1 MCGIF
6 GIIAS
11 DSTASSTTFRGLLDI
26 EYRGYD
32 SWGVAYIQ
40 DGEFKVEKEIGFL
53 PKDKTFAGAEIAIG
67 HTRWA
72 THGGVT
78 ELNAHP
84 HKSCDGKIVMVH
96 NGIVENY
103 LDLKKEITSH
113 KIVSETDTEIIVHLI
128 EEELATN
135 GTLHTAYGLKE
146 AVSNVFKKVHGLNAF
161 VVSDGK
167 TILAVKKGSPIV
179 AGDSEKGAI
188 IASDPNAILPH
199 TKKLLFLEDNDLVEI
214 TASGLKL
221 YDALT
226 LEPRE
231 VKFTEVAW
239 EYQESDMADF
249 PHFML
254 KEIHEQ
260 PKVLRVLAENASAAS
275 AIAED
280 IKKAYGT
287 FFLGC
292 GTASYACL
300 SGVYLFSKIAKKHVN
315 FSIGSEFT
323 YIEDYIKEGSLV
335 AAISQSGE
343 TIDVVE
349 PFSIA
354 KKKGATL
361 LAMTNVLGSTM
372 YRMADKKLMLQAG
385 PEKAVAGTKSFTAMV
400 ANMILLA
407 YATAGDAKTGAE
419 ILEKSAV
426 EVENILANT
435 DSIKELAER
444 IHDKKHI
451 YILGRGLSYPL
462 ALEAALK
469 IKEIS
474 YIHAEGFAGGE
485 LKHGVIA
492 LVEKGTPVMVFV
504 PNDETKS
511 AILASA
517 MEVKARGAYV
527 IGIGEEENPV
537 FDYFYKV
544 ADVGASSLIPHVVFP
559 QLLSYYLTVKLGLNP
574 DKPRNLAK
582 SVVVK

>member
-11 DSTASSTTFRGLLDI
+11 DSSAARTTFKGLLDI

-32 SWGVAYIQ
+32 SWGVAYLE
-40 DGEFKVEKEIGFL
+40 DGEFKVEKQIGFL
-53 PKDKTFAGAEIAIG
+53 PKDKDFGGAEIAIG

-84 HKSCDGKIVMVH
+84 HTSCDKKIVMVH

-103 LDLKKEITSH
+103 LDLKKEISGH

-128 EEELATN
+128 ED
-135 GTLHTAYGLKE
+135 AYSHSGDLKK
-146 AVSNVFKKVHGLNAF
+146 AVASVFKKAHGLNAF

-167 TILAVKKGSPIV
+167 TIVAVKKGSPIV
-179 AGDSEKGAI
+179 AGDSDKGAI

-214 TASGLKL
+214 DASGLKL

-226 LEPRE
+226 LGPQET
-231 VKFTEVAW
+231 KFTEVAW
-239 EYQESDMADF
+239 EYQEADMKDF

-254 KEIHEQ
+254 KEIYEQ

-275 AIAED
+275 EIAEG

-300 SGVYLFSKIAKKHVN
+300 AGVYLFSKIAKKHVN

-361 LAMTNVLGSTM
+361 LAVTNVLGSTM

-385 PEKAVAGTKSFTAMV
+385 PEKAVCGTKSFVAMV

-407 YATAGDAKTGAE
+407 YATAGDPDTGAE
-419 ILEKSAV
+419 ILEKSAL
-426 EVENILANT
+426 EVEKILANT
-435 DSIKELAER
+435 ESIKQLAEK
-444 IHDKKHI
+444 IHTVRHV

-492 LVEKGTPVMVFV
+492 LIEKGTPVIVFV

-517 MEVKARGAYV
+517 MEVKARGAFV

-537 FDYFYKV
+537 FDYFYKI

>member
-6 GIIAS
+6 GIVANDAS
-11 DSTASSTTFRGLLDI
+11 AANTTFKGLLDI

-32 SWGVAYIQ
+32 SWGVAYL
-40 DGEFKVEKEIGFL
+40 DNGAFKVEKEIGFL
-53 PKDKTFAGAEIAIG
+53 PKDKKFPGTEIAIG

-84 HKSCDGKIVMVH
+84 HTSCDKKIVMVH

-103 LDLKKEITSH
+103 LELKKVLSGHEI
-113 KIVSETDTEIIVHLI
+113 KSETDTEIIVHLI
-128 EEELATN
+128 EDEFKTS
-135 GTLHTAYGLKE
+135 GDLKR
-146 AVSNVFKKVHGLNAF
+146 AVSNVFKKAHGLNAF
-161 VVSDGK
+161 VVTDGK
-167 TILAVKKGSPIV
+167 TIVAVKKGSPIV
-179 AGDSEKGAI
+179 AGDSDKGAI

-199 TKKLLFLEDNDLVEI
+199 SKKLLFLEDNDLVEI
-214 TASGLKL
+214 DSSGLKL

-226 LEPRE
+226 LES
-231 VKFTEVAW
+231 KSADFTEVNW
-239 EYQESDMADF
+239 EYQEADMKEF

-254 KEIHEQ
+254 KEIYEQ
-260 PKVLRVLAENASAAS
+260 PKVLRVLAENASAAEEIS
-275 AIAED
+275 ED

-300 SGVYLFSKIAKKHVN
+300 AGVYLFSKIAKRHVN

-361 LAMTNVLGSTM
+361 LAVTNVLGSTM

-407 YATAGDAKTGAE
+407 YAVTGDTKSGME
-419 ILEKSAV
+419 VLEKSAV
-426 EVENILANT
+426 EIERILQNT
-435 DSIKELAER
+435 NPIQELAER
-444 IHDKKHI
+444 IKDKKHI
-451 YILGRGLSYPL
+451 YILGRGMSYPL

-492 LVEKGTPVMVFV
+492 LIEKGTPVIVFV
-504 PNDETKS
+504 PNDETRS

-517 MEVKARGAYV
+517 MEVKARGAFV

-537 FDYFYKV
+537 FDYFFRIS
-544 ADVGASSLIPHVVFP
+544 DVGASSLIPHVVFP

>member
-6 GIIAS
+6 GIVS
-11 DSTASSTTFRGLLDI
+11 NDSSAANTTFKGLLDI

-32 SWGVAYIQ
+32 SWGVAYL
-40 DGEFKVEKEIGFL
+40 DKGSFKVEKEIGFL
-53 PKDKTFAGAEIAIG
+53 PKDRKFPGTEIAIG

-84 HKSCDGKIVMVH
+84 HTSCDKKIVMVH

-103 LDLKKEITSH
+103 LDLEKEISGH
-113 KIVSETDTEIIVHLI
+113 KIISETDTEIIVHLI
-128 EEELATN
+128 ED
-135 GTLHTAYGLKE
+135 AYSQSSDLKK
-146 AVSNVFKKVHGLNAF
+146 AVSSVFKKAHGLNAF
-161 VVSDGK
+161 VVTDGK
-167 TILAVKKGSPIV
+167 TIVAVKKGSPIV
-179 AGDSEKGAI
+179 AGDSDKGAI

-199 TKKLLFLEDNDLVEI
+199 TKRLLFLEDNDLVEI
-214 TASGLKL
+214 NSDGLKL

-226 LEPRE
+226 LKPQET
-231 VKFTEVAW
+231 KFTEVAW
-239 EYQESDMADF
+239 EYQEADMKDF

-254 KEIHEQ
+254 KEIYEQ
-260 PKVLRVLAENASAAS
+260 PKVLRVLAENASAATE
-275 AIAED
+275 IAED

-361 LAMTNVLGSTM
+361 LAVTNVLGSTM

-407 YATAGDAKTGAE
+407 YATVGDVKTGTE
-419 ILEKSAV
+419 TLEKSAV
-426 EVENILANT
+426 EIEKILANT
-435 DSIKELAER
+435 ESIKELAEKIYKER
-444 IHDKKHI
+444 HI

-517 MEVKARGAYV
+517 MEVKARGAFV
-527 IGIGEEENPV
+527 IGIGAEENPV

>member
-6 GIIAS
+6 GIIAN
-11 DSTASSTTFRGLLDI
+11 DSSAANTTFKGLLDI

-32 SWGVAYIQ
+32 SWGVAYL
-40 DGEFKVEKEIGFL
+40 DDDHFKIEKQTGFL
-53 PKDKTFAGAEIAIG
+53 PKDLKFPGTEVAIG

-84 HKSCDGKIVMVH
+84 HTSCDKKIVLVH
-96 NGIVENY
+96 NGIIENY
-103 LDLKKEITSH
+103 LELKAGLKDH
-113 KIVSETDTEIIVHLI
+113 KILSETDTEIAVHLI
-128 EEELATN
+128 EDEYQKS
-135 GTLHTAYGLKE
+135 HDLKQS
-146 AVSNVFKKVHGLNAF
+146 VSNVFKKAQGLNAF
-161 VVSDGK
+161 VVTDGK
-167 TILAVKKGSPIV
+167 TIVAVKKGSPIV
-179 AGDSEKGAI
+179 AGDSDKGAI

-199 TKKLLFLEDNDLVEI
+199 TKKMLFLEDNELIEI
-214 TASGLKL
+214 DGKGIKLFDALSLEPKNLKL
-221 YDALT
+221 
-226 LEPRE
+226 
-231 VKFTEVAW
+231 TEVDW
-239 EYQESDMADF
+239 EYQGSDLKDF

-254 KEIHEQ
+254 KEIYEQ
-260 PKVLRVLAENASAAS
+260 PKVLRVLAENASAAL
-275 AIAED
+275 AIAVD
-280 IKKAYGT
+280 IKNAYGT

-300 SGVYLFSKIAKKHVN
+300 AGVYLFSKIAKKHVN

-323 YIEDYIKEGSLV
+323 YIEDYIKPGSLV

-349 PFSIA
+349 PFGIA

-407 YATAGDAKTGAE
+407 YAVAGDLKTGSE
-419 ILEKSAV
+419 VLEKSAV
-426 EVENILANT
+426 EVEKLLKNT
-435 DSIKELAER
+435 DSIKELAGK
-444 IHDKKHI
+444 IHKHNNI
-451 YILGRGLSYPL
+451 YVLGRGLSYPL

-492 LVEKGTPVMVFV
+492 LIEKGTPVIVFV
-504 PNDETKS
+504 PNDETRA

-517 MEVKARGAYV
+517 MEVSARGAFV
-527 IGIGEEENPV
+527 IGIGEEQNPV

-544 ADVGASSLIPHVVFP
+544 ADTGASSLIPHVVFP
-559 QLLSYYLTVKLGLNP
+559 QLLAYYLTVKLGLNP

>member
-6 GIIAS
+6 GIISS
-11 DSTASSTTFRGLLDI
+11 DNNAPTSTYKGLLDI

-32 SWGVAYIQ
+32 SWGVAFLKDNQ
-40 DGEFKVEKEIGFL
+40 FKIEKEIGFL
-53 PKDKTFAGAEIAIG
+53 PKDKTFESAEVAVG

-84 HKSCDGKIVMVH
+84 HTDCDKKIVLVH
-96 NGIVENY
+96 NGIIENY
-103 LDLKKEITSH
+103 LSLKKELIGH
-113 KIVSETDTEIIVHLI
+113 KLISETDTEIAVHLI
-128 EEELATN
+128 EDEYRLT
-135 GTLHTAYGLKE
+135 GDLKK
-146 AVSNVFKKVHGLNAF
+146 AVSNVFKKVDGLNAF
-161 VVSDGK
+161 VVSNGSQ
-167 TILAVKKGSPIV
+167 IVAVKKGSPVV
-179 AGDSEKGAI
+179 AGSAANGSI
-188 IASDPNAILPH
+188 VASDPNAILPH
-199 TKKLLFLEDNDLVEI
+199 TNKLLFLEDNDLIEI
-214 TASGLKL
+214 DKSGIKL
-221 YDALT
+221 FDAHT
-226 LEPRE
+226 LLEKD
-231 VKFTEVAW
+231 VKYTDVDW
-239 EYQESDMADF
+239 KYQGADLADF

-254 KEIHEQ
+254 KEIYEQ
-260 PKVLRVLAENASAAS
+260 PKVLLALAENASAVTE
-275 AIAED
+275 IAED

-287 FFLGC
+287 YFVGC

-300 SGVYLFSKIAKKHVN
+300 TGVYLFSKIAHRHVN

-323 YIEDYIKEGSLV
+323 YIQDYIKKGSLV
-335 AAISQSGE
+335 AAVSQSGE

-349 PFSIA
+349 PFQIA
-354 KKKGATL
+354 KRKEATL
-361 LAMTNVLGSTM
+361 VAMTNVIGSTL
-372 YRMADKKLMLQAG
+372 YRMADKKLMLNAG
-385 PEKAVAGTKSFTAMV
+385 PEKAVAGTKSFTSMV

-407 YATAGDAKTGAE
+407 YATAGDLKAGVE
-419 ILEKSAV
+419 VLEKSAKEIEKV
-426 EVENILANT
+426 LEKADEIKALA
-435 DSIKELAER
+435 
-444 IHDKKHI
+444 DKLHTSKNI

-492 LVEKGTPVMVFV
+492 LIEKNTPVIVFV
-504 PNDETKS
+504 PNDETKH

-517 MEVKARGAYV
+517 QEVKARGAFV
-527 IGIGEEENPV
+527 IGIGEEETEV
-537 FDYFYKV
+537 FDYFFRV
-544 ADVGASSLIPHVVFP
+544 ADTGASSILPMVVFP

>member
-1 MCGIF
+1 M
-6 GIIAS
+6 
-11 DSTASSTTFRGLLDI
+11 
-26 EYRGYD
+26 
-32 SWGVAYIQ
+32 
-40 DGEFKVEKEIGFL
+40 K
-53 PKDKTFAGAEIAIG
+53 
-67 HTRWA
+67 
-72 THGGVT
+72 
-78 ELNAHP
+78 
-84 HKSCDGKIVMVH
+84 
-96 NGIVENY
+96 
-103 LDLKKEITSH
+103 
-113 KIVSETDTEIIVHLI
+113 
-128 EEELATN
+128 
-135 GTLHTAYGLKE
+135 
-146 AVSNVFKKVHGLNAF
+146 
-161 VVSDGK
+161 
-167 TILAVKKGSPIV
+167 
-179 AGDSEKGAI
+179 
-188 IASDPNAILPH
+188 
-199 TKKLLFLEDNDLVEI
+199 
-214 TASGLKL
+214 
-221 YDALT
+221 
-226 LEPRE
+226 
-231 VKFTEVAW
+231 
-239 EYQESDMADF
+239 DF

-254 KEIHEQ
+254 KEIFEQ
-260 PKVLRVLAENASAAS
+260 PKVLRVLAENASAAGE
-275 AIAED
+275 IAED

-300 SGVYLFSKIAKKHVN
+300 AGVYLFSKIAKKHVN

-354 KKKGATL
+354 KKKGAAL
-361 LAMTNVLGSTM
+361 LAVTNVLGLTM
-372 YRMADKKLMLQAG
+372 YRMADKRLMLQAG

-407 YATAGDAKTGAE
+407 YAVAGDTKTGTE
-419 ILEKSAV
+419 ILEDSAV
-426 EVENILANT
+426 EIERILQT
-435 DSIKELAER
+435 TEPIKELAEKIYQVR
-444 IHDKKHI
+444 HV

-492 LVEKGTPVMVFV
+492 LIEKGTPVIVFV
-504 PNDETKS
+504 PKDETRS

-527 IGIGEEENPV
+527 VGIGEEENPV

-544 ADVGASSLIPHVVFP
+544 KDVGASSLIPHVVFA

>member
-6 GIIAS
+6 GIIS
-11 DSTASSTTFRGLLDI
+11 TDSSAAKTTFKGLLDI

-32 SWGVAYIQ
+32 SWGVAYLDNGQ
-40 DGEFKVEKEIGFL
+40 FKIDKEIGFL
-53 PKDKTFAGAEIAIG
+53 PKDLTFPGAEIAIG

-84 HKSCDGKIVMVH
+84 HISCDKKIVMIH
-96 NGIVENY
+96 NGIIENY
-103 LDLKKEITSH
+103 LELKKQLQGH
-113 KIVSETDTEIIVHLI
+113 KVISETDTEVAVHLI
-128 EEELATN
+128 EDEYKK
-135 GTLHTAYGLKE
+135 TANLKQS
-146 AVSNVFKKVHGLNAF
+146 VSNIFKKAEGLNAF
-161 VVSDGK
+161 VVTDGK
-167 TILAVKKGSPIV
+167 TIVAVKKGSPIV
-179 AGDSEKGAI
+179 AGQSDKGAI

-199 TKKLLFLEDNDLVEI
+199 TKKLLFLEDNELIEI
-214 TASGLKL
+214 DKEGITLFDGSS
-221 YDALT
+221 
-226 LEPRE
+226 LEPKKME
-231 VKFTEVAW
+231 LTEVSW
-239 EYQESDMADF
+239 EYQQADIKDF
-249 PHFML
+249 SHFML
-254 KEIHEQ
+254 KEIYEQ
-260 PKVLRVLAENASAAS
+260 PKVLRVLAENASAAQE
-275 AIAED
+275 IAED
-280 IKKAYGT
+280 IKKAYGS

-300 SGVYLFSKIAKKHVN
+300 AGVYLFSKIAKKHVN

-323 YIEDYIKEGSLV
+323 YIEDYIQKGSLV

-349 PFSIA
+349 PFGIA
-354 KKKGATL
+354 RKKGATL

-372 YRMADKKLMLQAG
+372 YRMADKRLMLQAG
-385 PEKAVAGTKSFTAMV
+385 PEKAVCGTKSFVAMI

-407 YATAGDAKTGAE
+407 YATSGNLKTGIE
-419 ILEKSAV
+419 ILEKSAI
-426 EVENILANT
+426 EVEKILKDT
-435 DSIKELAER
+435 DPIKKLAEK
-444 IHDKKHI
+444 IYQKEHI
-451 YILGRGLSYPL
+451 YVLGRGLSYPL

-492 LVEKGTPVMVFV
+492 LIEKGTPVIVFV
-504 PNDETKS
+504 PDDETKS

-517 MEVKARGAYV
+517 MEVSARGAFV
-527 IGIGEEENPV
+527 IGVGEEENPV
-537 FDYFYKV
+537 FDYFFKV
-544 ADVGASSLIPHVVFP
+544 ADAGASSLIPHVVFP
-559 QLLSYYLTVKLGLNP
+559 QLLAYYLTVKLGLNP

>member
-6 GIIAS
+6 GII
-11 DSTASSTTFRGLLDI
+11 STNLDAPNTTFKGLLDI

-32 SWGVAYIQ
+32 SWGVAFLDHDKFRI
-40 DGEFKVEKEIGFL
+40 EKQTGFL
-53 PKDKTFAGAEIAIG
+53 PKNLKLPGAEIAIG

-84 HKSCDGKIVMVH
+84 HTDCDKKLVLVH
-96 NGIVENY
+96 NGIIENY
-103 LDLKKEITSH
+103 LDLKKEITGH
-113 KIVSETDTEIIVHLI
+113 KVISETDTEIAVHLI
-128 EEELATN
+128 EEE
-135 GTLHTAYGLKE
+135 YKKSSDLKKS
-146 AVSNVFKKVHGLNAF
+146 VSAVFKKVQGLNAF
-161 VVSDGK
+161 VVTDGK
-167 TILAVKKGSPIV
+167 TIVAVKKGSPIV
-179 AGDSEKGAI
+179 AGQSDKGAI

-199 TKKLLFLEDNDLVEI
+199 TKKLLFLEDNELIEI
-214 TASGLKL
+214 DSKGIALFN
-221 YDALT
+221 ALT
-226 LEPRE
+226 LES
-231 VKFTEVAW
+231 KKLAMTEVNW
-239 EYQESDMADF
+239 EYQEADMKDF

-254 KEIHEQ
+254 KEIYEQ
-260 PKVLRVLAENASAAS
+260 PKVLRVLAENASAAEE
-275 AIAED
+275 IAKD

-323 YIEDYIKEGSLV
+323 YIEDYIKKGSLV

-349 PFSIA
+349 PFGIA

-385 PEKAVAGTKSFTAMV
+385 PEKAVCGTKSFVAMI
-400 ANMILLA
+400 ANMILLS
-407 YATAGDAKTGAE
+407 YAVSGDLKTGSE
-419 ILEKSAV
+419 ILEKSAF
-426 EVENILANT
+426 EVEKILKNV
-435 DSIKELAER
+435 DSIKKLADQ
-444 IHDKKHI
+444 IYQKDHI

-469 IKEIS
+469 IKECS

-492 LVEKGTPVMVFV
+492 LIEKGTPVIVFV

-517 MEVKARGAYV
+517 MEVSARGAYV

-537 FDYFYKV
+537 FDYFFRV
-544 ADVGASSLIPHVVFP
+544 ADVGASSLIPHVVFS
-559 QLLSYYLTVKLGLNP
+559 QLLAYYLTVKLGLNP

>member
-6 GIIAS
+6 GIIS
-11 DSTASSTTFRGLLDI
+11 TDSTAANTTFKGLLDI

-32 SWGVAYIQ
+32 SWGVAFL
-40 DGEFKVEKEIGFL
+40 DNGNFKIEKQTGFL
-53 PKDKTFAGAEIAIG
+53 PKDLKFKGAEIAIG

-84 HKSCDGKIVMVH
+84 HTDCTKKIVLVH
-96 NGIVENY
+96 NGIIENY
-103 LDLKKEITSH
+103 LDLKKKLTGH
-113 KIVSETDTEIIVHLI
+113 KIVSETDTEIAVHLI
-128 EEELATN
+128 EDEN
-135 GTLHTAYGLKE
+135 SKHKDLKK
-146 AVSNVFKKVHGLNAF
+146 AVSEVFKNSHGLNAF
-161 VVSDGK
+161 VVTDGK
-167 TILAVKKGSPIV
+167 TIVAVKKGSPIV
-179 AGDSEKGAI
+179 AGQADKGAI

-199 TKKLLFLEDNDLVEI
+199 TKKLLFLEDNELVELDEEGI
-214 TASGLKL
+214 KL

-226 LEPRE
+226 L
-231 VKFTEVAW
+231 KQKDMNLTEVNW
-239 EYQESDMADF
+239 EYQEADMKDF

-254 KEIHEQ
+254 KEIYEQ
-260 PKVLRVLAENASAAS
+260 PKVLRVLAENSS
-275 AIAED
+275 QVEEIAKA

-300 SGVYLFSKIAKKHVN
+300 AGVYLFSKIAKKHVN

-335 AAISQSGE
+335 AAVSQSGE

-361 LAMTNVLGSTM
+361 LAITNVVGSTI
-372 YRMADKKLMLQAG
+372 YRMADKKIMLQAG
-385 PEKAVAGTKSFTAMV
+385 PEKAVCGTKSFTAMA
-400 ANMILLA
+400 ANMILLSFA
-407 YATAGDAKTGAE
+407 ASGDLKTGSKV
-419 ILEKSAV
+419 LEESAS
-426 EVENILANT
+426 EVEKILKNT
-435 DSIKELAER
+435 DSIKELA
-444 IHDKKHI
+444 DKIYREKHI
-451 YILGRGLSYPL
+451 YVLGRGLSYPL

-492 LVEKGTPVMVFV
+492 LIEKGTPVIVFV

-511 AILASA
+511 AIIASA
-517 MEVKARGAYV
+517 MEVKARGAFV
-527 IGIGEEENPV
+527 VGIGEQNLEV
-537 FDYFYKV
+537 FDYFFKV
-544 ADVGASSLIPHVVFP
+544 SDVGASSLIPHVVFS
-559 QLLSYYLTVKLGLNP
+559 QLLAYYLTVKLNLNP